1 MDLEILGCGEREKEV
16 DGVGLGDGS
25 ERLGKINAGFLC
37 ETLRNE
43 SGLVSRDLAGRRTFD
58 TENPLAADRLSV
70 SRSGNQLEGTDRH
83 NRVHFGLHCCSPFV
97 LVDRADRFFI

>member
-1 MDLEILGCGEREKEV
+1 MDLEILGCGEREKEA

-43 SGLVSRDLAGRRTFD
+43 SGLVLRDLARHRAFD
-58 TENPLAADRLSV
+58 TENPLAANRLLV
-70 SRSGNQLEGTDRH
+70 SRSGNQLKGTDGH
-83 NRVHFGLHCCSPFV
+83 NCVHFGLHCCSPFV
-97 LVDRADRFFI
+97 LVDRANRFLI